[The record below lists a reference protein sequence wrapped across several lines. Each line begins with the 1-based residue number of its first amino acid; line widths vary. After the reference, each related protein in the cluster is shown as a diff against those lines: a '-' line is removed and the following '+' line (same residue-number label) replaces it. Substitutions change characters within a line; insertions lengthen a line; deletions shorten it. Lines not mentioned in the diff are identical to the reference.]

1 MTKEQSPLLYG
12 FSHIISNVMNPLFS
26 LLIFFVV
33 YGYSKSEG
41 AFDIKSLL
49 LPIIIVIIPIFG
61 WIYWNVKRG
70 KYTNMDVSNREQR
83 NSLYLFNFVVIAV
96 YIAVLY
102 YLKENFHY
110 ILIVL
115 FTLVLL
121 VVMFMSNF
129 FIKSSMHTSFNVFV
143 SALFFALNP
152 LYGIAWLFLTLLV
165 AISRVILKRH
175 TVKEV
180 IMGAFIAFIVSFVY
194 LYFDIQTQ

>member
-1 MTKEQSPLLYG
+1 
-12 FSHIISNVMNPLFS
+12 
-26 LLIFFVV
+26 
-33 YGYSKSEG
+33 
-41 AFDIKSLL
+41 
-49 LPIIIVIIPIFG
+49 
-61 WIYWNVKRG
+61 
-70 KYTNMDVSNREQR
+70 MDVSNREQR

-121 VVMFMSNF
+121 VVMFMSNL